1 MKKILFFALT
11 AFLAAS
17 CLDDAGYEANYTLVA
32 NFDGAEKMIEE
43 YGDPA
48 DSTVAIP
55 MFAFG
60 PVGFYN
66 SIEAEEDGTVITD
79 GKEGGW
85 HISQKRFPADAL
97 FDGNGDEIAEQIEK
111 LTPYSVAD
119 TAGKT
124 TTVNSYLV
132 FHKTEDMPEHDVEFL
147 QSAYG
152 TCSPSYVY
160 LNNTTAVARYFMTKG
175 KAQEGDY
182 LKVKVTGYMGGQET
196 SSKEFLLA
204 EKTMDP
210 SKDSLMLG
218 WRALDISTLGSVQ
231 YVDFDIDAKFA
242 SAGPDEDL
250 NWFCVDNFIAS
261 VHIKQ

>member
-1 MKKILFFALT
+1 MT

-124 TTVNSYLV
+124 TT
-132 FHKTEDMPEHDVEFL
+132 E
-147 QSAYG
+147 SAYG

-218 WRALDISTLGSVQ
+218 WRALDISSLGSVQ
-231 YVDFDIDAKFA
+231 YVDFDIDAHFA

-250 NWFCVDNFIAS
+250 NWFCMDNFIAS

>member
-182 LKVKVTGYMGGQET
+182 LKVKVTGYMGGPGNIIERI
-196 SSKEFLLA
+196 
-204 EKTMDP
+204 P
-210 SKDSLMLG
+210 PCRKDYG
-218 WRALDISTLGSVQ
+218 PVKG
-231 YVDFDIDAKFA
+231 FPDARVE
-242 SAGPDEDL
+242 GT
-250 NWFCVDNFIAS
+250 
-261 VHIKQ
+261 